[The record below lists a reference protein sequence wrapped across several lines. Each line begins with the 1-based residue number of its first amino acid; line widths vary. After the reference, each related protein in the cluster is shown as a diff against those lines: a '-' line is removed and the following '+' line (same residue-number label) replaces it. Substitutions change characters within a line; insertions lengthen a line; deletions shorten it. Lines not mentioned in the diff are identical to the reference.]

1 MKKFFNPVCKN
12 CNWYFV
18 FILVISFSFHLRAQE
33 IDSLWAVWNNKQQPD
48 TCRMEAMKEISWK
61 TLFINPDSG
70 YVLAETLLNF
80 AVQKNDFVM
89 QATALKTMGLSV
101 YFKDDFQK
109 ALELYNQALQRAK
122 QVDASLAMSKIYN
135 NIGVTQK
142 ALGNYDL
149 ALEAHLNSLAIKE
162 ELNDRKGMAIS
173 YNNMGVI
180 YSTQENLPMA
190 IDYFHKNLKIAEEL
204 NLTYRIASANQNIGL
219 IYLRQ
224 KNFTRALSYFLSSE
238 VSFKEMN
245 HTRGLCTVY
254 NNIGV
259 VYKEMGELDVAVDY
273 YESALKLGTEID
285 DKTTISNVY
294 RNLGNIYSL
303 QGNFTMAMDYFQ
315 KNLEIK
321 KEMGDKNHMIAALI
335 DIGSLYLELDEPMK
349 AEQWCKKA
357 YVQAS
362 EFNYLEEIVNS
373 CKCLKTA
380 YHELGNIKKAYKFQ
394 NEYYTSRDSLDK
406 LENKGEVTRM
416 VMNYEFEKQ
425 RLADSLAM
433 VEERLNTKLAYQENL
448 NKEKN
453 RQRTFLFAGIAIL
466 FIAGALYSRLL
477 FVRRNN
483 KRLEEKNK
491 IIEYEKQRAEESERS
506 KEHFFSNVSHEFRTP
521 LTLIKGPLENI
532 ISKTTDIDLKNELG
546 IIQRNANRL
555 YSMINELLN
564 LYKLESG
571 KIRLYARKIE
581 IVDFVNRLVQSFESM
596 VIEKNIKL
604 VFTSKYD
611 NCYVYADEEK
621 LEKILNNFL
630 SNAFKFTDKGG
641 QVIVDLTPHAPL
653 KGGNTPALQKGAG
666 GIQPA
671 AIEITVTDTGIG
683 IPDDKLANVFDR
695 FYQVNDIDKR
705 GYEGTGIG
713 LALTKE
719 LVELHH
725 GTIWV
730 KSKLGEGSS
739 FTFTIPKGKEH
750 LKPDEINPE
759 EEGGHVVDTFD
770 SNLTE
775 IEEQPVKSEQ
785 TEKKKGLPILLIVED
800 NADMRIYIRS
810 CFDENQYS
818 IEEAKDGE
826 QGLNQAIETVP
837 DLIISDVMMPKMD
850 GNEMC
855 TRIKTDERTSH
866 IPVVLVTARASIEQ
880 KIEGIETGADV
891 YLPKPFNAQELQ
903 VWVKKLIEQRKKL
916 RESFMR
922 RFDPGFDFATEDI
935 PGVDQ
940 QFIQKALGIVD
951 EYISDSEFSVEKF
964 GREMAMSR
972 VQLHR
977 KLKALTDQSTS
988 EFVRTIRLKKAAS
1001 YLRTNGA
1008 KVSEAAYNYGFNNHS
1023 YFSKCFANEYG
1034 MTPTEY
1040 INSNKQ

>member
-18 FILVISFSFHLRAQE
+18 FILFISLSFHLRAQE
-33 IDSLWAVWNNKQQPD
+33 IDSLWAVWNNMQQPD
-48 TCRMEAMKEISWK
+48 TSRMEAMKNISWK

-135 NIGVTQK
+135 NIGVAQK

-162 ELNDRKGMAIS
+162 KLNDRKGMAIS

-238 VSFKEMN
+238 ASFKEMN

-254 NNIGV
+254 NNLGV

-294 RNLGNIYSL
+294 RNLGNIYYL
-303 QGNFTMAMDYFQ
+303 QGNFTEAMDYFQ

-321 KEMGDKNHMIAALI
+321 KEMGDKN
-335 DIGSLYLELDEPMK
+335 
-349 AEQWCKKA
+349 
-357 YVQAS
+357 
-362 EFNYLEEIVNS
+362 
-373 CKCLKTA
+373 
-380 YHELGNIKKAYKFQ
+380 KKAYKFQ

-406 LENKGEVTRM
+406 LENKGEVIRL

-425 RLADSLAM
+425 HLADSLAM

-477 FVRRNN
+477 YVRRNN

-506 KEHFFSNVSHEFRTP
+506 KEQFFSNVSHEFRTP
-521 LTLIKGPLENI
+521 LTLIKGPVENI
-532 ISKTTDIDLKNELG
+532 ISKTSDSDLKNEMG

-581 IVDFVNRLVQSFESM
+581 IVAFVNRLVQSFESM
-596 VIEKNIKL
+596 VTEKNIKL

-621 LEKILNNFL
+621 LEKILNNLL
-630 SNAFKFTDKGG
+630 SNAFKFTDEGG
-641 QVIVDLTPHAPL
+641 QVNVDLTPHAPIQ
-653 KGGNTPALQKGAG
+653 GWETPPLQKGAGLPARDSSKAG

-695 FYQVNDIDKR
+695 FYQVNDTHKR

-730 KSKLGEGSS
+730 KSKLGDGSS
-739 FTFTIPKGKEH
+739 FTFTIPKGKDH
-750 LKPDEINPE
+750 LKPEEINPE
-759 EEGGHVVDTFD
+759 EEGSQLVDTFD

-775 IEEQPVKSEQ
+775 TEEQPAK
-785 TEKKKGLPILLIVED
+785 TELTKTKKGLPILLIVED
-800 NADMRIYIRS
+800 NADMRSYVRS
-810 CFDENQYS
+810 CFDENQYM

-826 QGLNQAIETVP
+826 QGLNQAIEKVP

-855 TRIKTDERTSH
+855 TKIKTDERTSH
-866 IPVVLVTARASIEQ
+866 IPVVLVTARASLEQ

-903 VWVKKLIEQRKKL
+903 VWVKKLVEQRKKL

-1001 YLRTNGA
+1001 YLRSDGA

-1034 MTPTEY
+1034 MTPTEF
-1040 INSNKQ
+1040 ISSNKQ

>member
-1 MKKFFNPVCKN
+1 MRKFFNPVCKN

-18 FILVISFSFHLRAQE
+18 FILVISFSFHLRAQD
-33 IDSLWAVWNNKQQPD
+33 IDSLWTVWNNKQQPD
-48 TCRMEAMKEISWK
+48 TSRMEAMKNISWK

-135 NIGVTQK
+135 NIGVTHK
-142 ALGNYDL
+142 ALGNYDR

-238 VSFKEMN
+238 ASFKEMN
-245 HTRGLCTVY
+245 HTRGLSTVY
-254 NNIGV
+254 NNLGV

-273 YESALKLGTEID
+273 YVSALKLGTEID

-315 KNLEIK
+315 KNLEMK

-335 DIGSLYLELDEPMK
+335 DIGSLYLELDKPVK

-357 YVQAS
+357 YEQAS

-373 CKCLKTA
+373 CKCLKNA

-394 NEYYTSRDSLDK
+394 DEYYTSRDSLDK
-406 LENKGEVTRM
+406 LENKGEVTRL

-425 RLADSLAM
+425 YLADSLAM

-453 RQRTFLFAGIAIL
+453 RQRTILFAGIAIL
-466 FIAGALYSRLL
+466 FLAGALFSRLL
-477 FVRRNN
+477 YVRRNN

-621 LEKILNNFL
+621 LEKILNNLL

-641 QVIVDLTPHAPL
+641 QVNVDLTCIGENEN
-653 KGGNTPALQKGAG
+653 KVQFC
-666 GIQPA
+666 
-671 AIEITVTDTGIG
+671 VTDTGIG
-683 IPDDKLANVFDR
+683 IPEDKLTNVFDR
-695 FYQVNDIDKR
+695 FYQVNDTDKR

-730 KSKLGEGSS
+730 KSKLGEGSL
-739 FTFTIPKGKEH
+739 FTFTIPKGKDH
-750 LKPDEINPE
+750 LKPEEINPE
-759 EEGGHVVDTFD
+759 EEDSQVVDTLD

-775 IEEQPVKSEQ
+775 TVEQPAKAEQ
-785 TEKKKGLPILLIVED
+785 TEVKKGLPILLIVED
-800 NADMRIYIRS
+800 NADMRSYVRS
-810 CFDENQYS
+810 CFDENQYM

-826 QGLNQAIETVP
+826 QGLNQAIEKVP

-866 IPVVLVTARASIEQ
+866 IPVVLVTARASMEQ

-891 YLPKPFNAQELQ
+891 YLPKPFNVQELQ

-922 RFDPGFDFATEDI
+922 RFDPGFDFASEEML
-935 PGVDQ
+935 GVDQ

-1001 YLRTNGA
+1001 YLRSDGA

-1040 INSNKQ
+1040 ISSNKQ